1 MVSSPIT
8 AEAPSPAVAVAIRAY
23 RRRWL
28 DEAISSVL
36 AQTWP
41 DLVLTIYD
49 DAGDLDDVVAQFDDT
64 RIRYVRAPSKRAAG
78 GRYCAALALCEA
90 EFVALLDDDDTW
102 APAFLETALAALQS
116 SPQAAMAYCR
126 ALEQHANGREV
137 HSPLDSSGLQERVA
151 ERIFGNRW
159 AVPTSLMLLRRSA
172 ITPII
177 DRGEIPDDCAPDV
190 LMSFLLDKHGHRLLH
205 VPSVLCTRRVHGV
218 QQMTRSLEGSGVV
231 LVSLEHMAVADA
243 ELESLRKQ
251 ALARR
256 LIIRAMHSLRHGL
269 RAQARTDLA
278 RARTVFPQTLSAL
291 RMALRVAIALP
302 LAPAAMRHVWA
313 LYARLT

>member
-1 MVSSPIT
+1 VSG
-8 AEAPSPAVAVAIRAY
+8 EATRPTVAVAIRAY

-28 DEAISSVL
+28 GAAINSVL
-36 AQTWP
+36 AQTWR
-41 DLVLTIYD
+41 DFVLTIYD
-49 DAGDLDDVVAQFDDT
+49 DAGDLDDVVAQFSDA
-64 RIRYVRAPSKRAAG
+64 RIRYLRAPSKREAG
-78 GRYCAALALCEA
+78 GRYCAALELCQA
-90 EFVALLDDDDTW
+90 EFVALLDDDDAW
-102 APAFLETALAALQS
+102 APQFLESTVQALQS
-116 SPQAAMAYCR
+116 NPQAAMVYCR

-137 HSPLDSSGLQERVA
+137 HSPLDPSGLQERVA

-177 DRGEIPDDCAPDV
+177 ARGEIPDNSAPDV

-205 VPSVLCTRRVHGV
+205 VPIVLCTRQVHGV

-231 LVSLEHMAVADA
+231 LVSLEQMTVDNG
-243 ELESLRKQ
+243 ELELLRKQ
-251 ALARR
+251 AVARR
-256 LIIRAMHSLRHGL
+256 LVIRAMHALRHDQ

-278 RARTVFPQTLSAL
+278 RASVLFPQKLRVL
-291 RMALRVAIALP
+291 RMALHIASVLP
-302 LAPAAMRHVWA
+302 FAPAAIRHAWA